1 MHCTTTIGWP
11 LLSASHGGREV
22 RTSRSGPVCFGV
34 YLFRD
39 LKFDCRNFLVWK
51 PRKNSW
57 RAAERPVGVD
67 GAARARAGHLVPQ
80 GPLERRPCSPST
92 NCTAPGPRT
101 AARADRR
108 TGERAGERG
117 PGASWALGAGARA
130 RNQNNNIIILVPY
143 IYSRAHT
150 EPNYYYY

>member
-1 MHCTTTIGWP
+1 M
-11 LLSASHGGREV
+11 
-22 RTSRSGPVCFGV
+22 SGSQNWEI
-34 YLFRD
+34 YLVKRD
-39 LKFDCRNFLVWK
+39 
-51 PRKNSW
+51 SS
-57 RAAERPVGVD
+57 
-67 GAARARAGHLVPQ
+67 Q

-130 RNQNNNIIILVPY
+130 RSFQNIGYFIII
-143 IYSRAHT
+143 
-150 EPNYYYY
+150 N